1 MALAALVL
9 MSSEALGGADAHEQ
23 ASPCAVH
30 SAPILATSPDLVA
43 GVFILGPTRCRS
55 GVAPRAAT
63 AVFDPS
69 AATHRSYPAAALPVT
84 GYEVL

>member
-30 SAPILATSPDLVA
+30 SAPTLATSPDLDA
-43 GVFILGPTRCRS
+43 GVSILDPIRCRS
-55 GVAPRAAT
+55 VVAPRAAT
-63 AVFDPS
+63 AASDSS
-69 AATHRSYPAAALPVT
+69 AAIPRSYQAAALPVT
-84 GYEVL
+84 GYEAP